1 MTIVSAGE
9 ILWDVIGEAEHLG
22 GAPFNLAAHARL
34 LGHNVLFVSAV
45 GAEERGRRVLERMA
59 ELGLSTR
66 FVHALECQQTG
77 TVSVSL
83 DASGQ
88 PRFTIHRPAAYDFAE
103 LAPDEITEVASA
115 APDWIAFGTLQ
126 QTSAQARRLTARLLD
141 AAPQARRFYDVNLR
155 PGCYTPELV
164 RELMGQA
171 TVVKLNETEAE
182 EISEML
188 GKTCTSPQQFC
199 ERNAAR
205 FGWEAVAITRAERG
219 CAAWIGGDYVE
230 APGYKVKVADAVGA
244 GDAFAAAFLH
254 GLSTGWPPA
263 QVADFANR
271 VGGLVA
277 SRPGAV
283 PEWTVEEAQ
292 ALG

>member
-9 ILWDVIGEAEHLG
+9 ILWDVIGHAEYLG

-34 LGHNVLFVSAV
+34 LGHNVLFVSAI
-45 GAEERGRRVLERMA
+45 GADERGRRAVERMA

-66 FVHALECQQTG
+66 FVHVLEHQATG
-77 TVSVSL
+77 IVTVSL

-88 PRFTIHRPAAYDFAE
+88 PRFTIHRPAAYDFPE
-103 LAPDEITEVASA
+103 LGPGEIAEVASA

-126 QTSAQARRLTARLLD
+126 QTSAPARRLTARLLD
-141 AAPQARRFYDVNLR
+141 AVPQARRFYDVNLR
-155 PGCYTPELV
+155 PGCCTPELV
-164 RELMGQA
+164 RDLMGRA

-182 EISEML
+182 EISGML
-188 GKTCTSPQQFC
+188 GETYTSRQQFC

-230 APGYKVKVADAVGA
+230 APGYRVKVADAVGA

-254 GLSTGWPPA
+254 GLSAAWAPA

-271 VGGLVA
+271 VGALVA

-283 PEWTVEEAQ
+283 PEWTVEEAR
-292 ALG
+292 AVG